1 MTTNTTFNKDAEERL
16 NDPADQPNTRANV
29 CQETRKALLA
39 ATPERFAAGG
49 RAVKLS
55 EAARLMRSLNALPF
69 HDIEPTIR
77 AAGIT
82 EQEALS
88 GCDELSAALG
98 GVLHAAAKRTIELP
112 EWSAGQFARLCSSA
126 DCAQKSSAEPA
137 VSGASLTVAGN
148 IDIEGLTTKAAME
161 LPEQPCLRS
170 AAPVKSL
177 LEGGALL
184 SAVAHAGEFLGLL
197 SPDAPGR
204 SIMGGHPVN
213 ALNGEWRTGG
223 AAAAAANLVAA
234 GASAGAL
241 VLGRP
246 SDAVRFPP
254 CPILI

>member
-16 NDPADQPNTRANV
+16 NDPADQPNTRANA

-98 GVLHAAAKRTIELP
+98 GALHAAAKRTIELP

-126 DCAQKSSAEPA
+126 DCAQKSRRFRR
-137 VSGASLTVAGN
+137 LTHRRR
-148 IDIEGLTTKAAME
+148 
-161 LPEQPCLRS
+161 Q
-170 AAPVKSL
+170 
-177 LEGGALL
+177 
-184 SAVAHAGEFLGLL
+184 H
-197 SPDAPGR
+197 
-204 SIMGGHPVN
+204 
-213 ALNGEWRTGG
+213 
-223 AAAAAANLVAA
+223 
-234 GASAGAL
+234 
-241 VLGRP
+241 
-246 SDAVRFPP
+246 
-254 CPILI
+254 

>member
-204 SIMGGHPVN
+204 
-213 ALNGEWRTGG
+213 TGG
-223 AAAAAANLVAA
+223 TGGV
-234 GASAGAL
+234 
-241 VLGRP
+241 
-246 SDAVRFPP
+246 
-254 CPILI
+254 

>member
-16 NDPADQPNTRANV
+16 NDPADQPNTRVNV

-170 AAPVKSL
+170 AAPVKAFWKAAPSFLPLRMPESSL
-177 LEGGALL
+177 GSFRLMRR
-184 SAVAHAGEFLGLL
+184 AVPLWAGIRSTRSMGNG
-197 SPDAPGR
+197 APGVLPQLR
-204 SIMGGHPVN
+204 
-213 ALNGEWRTGG
+213 RTSWLQ
-223 AAAAAANLVAA
+223 APLPAH
-234 GASAGAL
+234 S
-241 VLGRP
+241 
-246 SDAVRFPP
+246 S
-254 CPILI
+254 

>member
-88 GCDELSAALG
+88 GCDELSAAL
-98 GVLHAAAKRTIELP
+98 
-112 EWSAGQFARLCSSA
+112 
-126 DCAQKSSAEPA
+126 
-137 VSGASLTVAGN
+137 
-148 IDIEGLTTKAAME
+148 
-161 LPEQPCLRS
+161 
-170 AAPVKSL
+170 
-177 LEGGALL
+177 
-184 SAVAHAGEFLGLL
+184 
-197 SPDAPGR
+197 
-204 SIMGGHPVN
+204 
-213 ALNGEWRTGG
+213 
-223 AAAAAANLVAA
+223 
-234 GASAGAL
+234 
-241 VLGRP
+241 
-246 SDAVRFPP
+246 
-254 CPILI
+254 

>member
-77 AAGIT
+77 AAEIT

-126 DCAQKSSAEPA
+126 DCTQKSSAEPA

-148 IDIEGLTTKAAME
+148 IDIEGLTNCLSSPVCVLLPQSKAFWKAAPSF
-161 LPEQPCLRS
+161 LPLRMPES
-170 AAPVKSL
+170 SLGSFRLMRRAAPLWAGIRSTRSM
-177 LEGGALL
+177 GNGAPEALPQL
-184 SAVAHAGEFLGLL
+184 QQTSWLQAPLPAH
-197 SPDAPGR
+197 S
-204 SIMGGHPVN
+204 S
-213 ALNGEWRTGG
+213 
-223 AAAAAANLVAA
+223 
-234 GASAGAL
+234 
-241 VLGRP
+241 
-246 SDAVRFPP
+246 
-254 CPILI
+254 

>member
-16 NDPADQPNTRANV
+16 NDPADQPNTRANA
-29 CQETRKALLA
+29 CLETRKALLA
-39 ATPERFAAGG
+39 ATPERFAVGS

-148 IDIEGLTTKAAME
+148 IDIEGLTTKA
-161 LPEQPCLRS
+161 L
-170 AAPVKSL
+170 SL
-177 LEGGALL
+177 I
-184 SAVAHAGEFLGLL
+184 H
-197 SPDAPGR
+197 
-204 SIMGGHPVN
+204 I
-213 ALNGEWRTGG
+213 
-223 AAAAAANLVAA
+223 
-234 GASAGAL
+234 
-241 VLGRP
+241 
-246 SDAVRFPP
+246 
-254 CPILI
+254 

>member
-16 NDPADQPNTRANV
+16 NDPADQPNTRANA

-126 DCAQKSSAEPA
+126 DCAQKPSAEPA

-177 LEGGALL
+177 WKAAPSFLPLRMPESSLGSFRLMRRAALLWADIRSTRSMRNGAPGALPQRRQTSWL
-184 SAVAHAGEFLGLL
+184 QAPLPAH
-197 SPDAPGR
+197 S
-204 SIMGGHPVN
+204 S
-213 ALNGEWRTGG
+213 
-223 AAAAAANLVAA
+223 
-234 GASAGAL
+234 
-241 VLGRP
+241 
-246 SDAVRFPP
+246 
-254 CPILI
+254 